1 MAFQKNAMRPKPS
14 EFPHL
19 VPVVVQNLRECR
31 PVLQEMTAW
40 CNSNVGPLMEEWR
53 VRKGAV
59 TKTPNSTHV
68 VVMYTYEQVFMFM
81 NEHDALAFKLAF
93 SEYV

>member
-1 MAFQKNAMRPKPS
+1 MAFCRSALRPKPA
-14 EFPHL
+14 EFPH
-19 VPVVVQNLRECR
+19 VVRVVFQSLQDCK

-40 CNSNVGPLMEEWR
+40 CNANVGPLMAEWR
-53 VRKGAV
+53 VKKGAV
-59 TKTPNSTHV
+59 TKTPNSTRI
-68 VVMYTYEQVFMFM
+68 VVMHTYEQIFLFM